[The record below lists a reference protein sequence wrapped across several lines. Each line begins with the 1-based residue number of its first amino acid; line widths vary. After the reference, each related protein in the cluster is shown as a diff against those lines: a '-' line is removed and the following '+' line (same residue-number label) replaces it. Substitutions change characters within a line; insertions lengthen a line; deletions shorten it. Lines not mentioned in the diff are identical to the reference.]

1 MEQNLMFIKR
11 IRKHAEDLLIV
22 RKTIFLNDVY
32 DMLGF
37 SRTQCGQVVGWHYDN
52 FDNPI
57 RDNSIIFNIY
67 IEDISDTGR
76 IILDFNV
83 DGKVIQY
90 LPE

>member
-11 IRKHAEDLLIV
+11 VRKHADDLLIV

-37 SRTQCGQVVGWHYDN
+37 SRTQCGQVVGWHYDD

-57 RDNSIIFNIY
+57 GDNFIDFDIY
-67 IEDISDTGR
+67 IKDISDTES
-76 IILDFNV
+76 IIIDFNV